1 MDRLNLRGLSPGV
14 VVQEGTVVTRVCTVV
29 ARVCT
34 VVARWYSVSCS
45 GTAGPA
51 VLQRARRVLQW
62 ARRCYSGLDGV
73 TVGQTPHPDPYHGG
87 TPLHARP
94 STTHTPGTSTPC
106 HHPYP
111 GTSTPCH
118 HPYPQCRDRNASFDE
133 IDAKG
138 VLQKTTVCA

>member
-51 VLQRARRVLQW
+51 VVQRVLQCYSGLDG
-62 ARRCYSGLDGV
+62 CYSGLDGV
-73 TVGQTPHPDPYHGG
+73 TAG
-87 TPLHARP
+87 
-94 STTHTPGTSTPC
+94 
-106 HHPYP
+106 
-111 GTSTPCH
+111 
-118 HPYPQCRDRNASFDE
+118 
-133 IDAKG
+133 
-138 VLQKTTVCA
+138 